1 MGIGVA
7 LAGGGLKGVSHIG
20 ALAALEELGIQI
32 DYITGTSSGA
42 MVASFYAMGYTP
54 DEMKE
59 IIKQCYEDL
68 VEIKKR
74 VFVKAGAEFIFKRNL
89 KLQGIIDGNKI
100 EKIVADYARKKEIYK
115 VSDIQRKFG
124 IVTVDAKTTK
134 KCIMASKQIK
144 TKTDEECLYNIPIE
158 KAVHASMAFPAIF
171 TPCKYEQFC
180 FIDGGTVDNLPVDVL
195 KQLGAEKTIS
205 LSFNLDEFSGE
216 ENLFSI
222 ILRACDIFS
231 MKDVTSGRDLSDID
245 IKIDIDQAKLLK
257 IDNIDSSIK
266 IGYDTV
272 MKNKETILGMVET
285 K

>member
-89 KLQGIIDGNKI
+89 KLQGMIDGNKI
-100 EKIVADYARKKEIYK
+100 EKIVAEYARKKEIYK
-115 VSDIQRKFG
+115 ISDIQKKFG
-124 IVTVDAKTTK
+124 IVTVDAKTTR
-134 KCIMASKQIK
+134 KCVMASSKIEDAK
-144 TKTDEECLYNIPIE
+144 GEDYIYDIPIE

-171 TPCKYEQFC
+171 TPCKYEDFC
-180 FIDGGTVDNLPVDVL
+180 FIDGGTVDNLPVEVL
-195 KQLGAEKTIS
+195 KQLGADKTIS
-205 LSFNLDEFSGE
+205 LSFNLDEFEGE

-231 MKDVTSGRDLSDID
+231 MKDVINGRWLSDID

-272 MKNKETILGMVET
+272 MKNKETILGMV
-285 K
+285 KMK